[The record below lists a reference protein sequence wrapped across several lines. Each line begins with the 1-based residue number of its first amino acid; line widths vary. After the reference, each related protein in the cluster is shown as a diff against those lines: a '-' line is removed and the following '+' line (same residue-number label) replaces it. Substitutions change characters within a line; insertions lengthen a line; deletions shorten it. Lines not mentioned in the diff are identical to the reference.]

1 MSNSKIILQRE
12 DKTLTMYIVDFRN
25 LSLSIMV
32 IIFVF
37 YCNVRI
43 HLVQPTIVL
52 MANIHKP
59 IRPSN
64 DDSTSVLNHPDITC
78 LRGCSD
84 NTGHFVWFL
93 GNDGLIIVKDHLAGS
108 FVIASF
114 VIGSKMNGKHA
125 WVWKCDRGLIVYEKK
140 M

>member
-1 MSNSKIILQRE
+1 MSNSKVILQRE
-12 DKTLTMYIVDFRN
+12 EETLTMYIVDFRN

-37 YCNVRI
+37 YRNVRI

-52 MANIHKP
+52 MANIDEP

-64 DDSTSVLNHPDITC
+64 DDSTSVLNHPHITC

-84 NTGHFVWFL
+84 DPGHFVWFL
-93 GNDGLIIVKDHLAGS
+93 GNDGLIVVKDHLTGS

-114 VIGSKMNGKHA
+114 VIGSKMNGKHS
-125 WVWKCDRGLIVYEKK
+125 WVWKCYRGLIMYE
-140 M
+140 

>member
-1 MSNSKIILQRE
+1 MSNSKVILQRE

-37 YCNVRI
+37 YRNVRI

-52 MANIHKP
+52 MANIDEP

-64 DDSTSVLNHPDITC
+64 DDSTSVLNHPHITS

-84 NTGHFVWFL
+84 DPGHFVWFL
-93 GNDGLIIVKDHLAGS
+93 GNDGLIVVKDHLAGS

-114 VIGSKMNGKHA
+114 VIGSKMNGKHS
-125 WVWKCDRGLIVYEKK
+125 WVWKCYRGLIMYE
-140 M
+140 